1 MLSYLKVVSSGFSR
15 SQRIVVMF
23 AAVMLAACDSDP
35 QAAGA
40 SPREDQLQVL
50 RIQEDP
56 ERNRLWLLDPDAVS
70 LYDNRSG
77 KLLQRIVL
85 PGWIHF
91 GRQFGCP
98 PDLALDPSGAVFVTS
113 NVLPVLWRIDPV
125 QLEVTVLDIA
135 LDADH
140 DKTSG
145 SPDWRSPRRNFHR
158 DQCDPRHC
166 GRSIACLE
174 RPKLASYAPVRG
186 ACEPCSSRSRSTT
199 DHAFHASMI

>member
-1 MLSYLKVVSSGFSR
+1 MLSYVKVVSSAFSR

-23 AAVMLAACDSDP
+23 AAAMLAACDSDP

-56 ERNRLWLLDPDAVS
+56 DRNRLWLLDPNAVS

-91 GRQFGCP
+91 GERFGCP

-140 DKTSG
+140 DKDVGFTG
-145 SPDWRSPRRNFHR
+145 LAFAANGIF
-158 DQCDPRHC
+158 
-166 GRSIACLE
+166 IATNAIHGTLWE
-174 RPKLASYAPVRG
+174 IDVRASSAQKLASYTPVGG
-186 ACEPCSSRSRSTT
+186 ACESPIPYSL
-199 DHAFHASMI
+199 